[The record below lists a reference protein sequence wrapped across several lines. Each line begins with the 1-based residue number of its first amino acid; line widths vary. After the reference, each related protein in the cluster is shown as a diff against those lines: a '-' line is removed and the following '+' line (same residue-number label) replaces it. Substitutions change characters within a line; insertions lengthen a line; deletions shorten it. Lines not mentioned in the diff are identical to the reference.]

1 MRILVLVPGYL
12 PGFKS
17 GGPIRTVENMINAL
31 GDSHEFSVIC
41 ADRDLGDSQCYEGV
55 VPNGWSRIGRAL
67 VLHLAPGI
75 GGYWRLL
82 KIIRSSDFDVMHI
95 NSFFSFKYGI
105 YPVLLSKLLDGR
117 SKTIILGPRGEFSK
131 GALSIKALKKR
142 LFIFLSKIT
151 GLHSRVVWHASS
163 PHERDDICNV
173 IGDRAKV
180 RVAQDIAIPPRA
192 RPLEIRSTAD
202 PLRIIF
208 ISRISPKKNL
218 AGAISILKRVTAPV
232 HFSIYGPI
240 EDEAYWTKCR
250 DELSRLPSN
259 ISVTYGG
266 TLHPDAVSAA
276 LSEHDLFLFPTY
288 GENFGHVIAEA
299 LFSGVPVLVSD
310 QTPWRNL
317 EALGLGW
324 DLPLSDTSGFSER
337 IEACSRLEPAGYLEW
352 RRRVQQWARL
362 NIVSEDVLA
371 DNQALFDNLE

>member
-1 MRILVLVPGYL
+1 MRILILVPGYL

-31 GDSHEFSVIC
+31 ADSHEFSVIC
-41 ADRDLGDSQCYEGV
+41 EDRDLGDSQSYEGV
-55 VPNGWSRIGRAL
+55 VPNEWSRIGRAL

-75 GGYWRLL
+75 RGYWRLF
-82 KIIRSSDFDVMHI
+82 KVIRSSDFDAMHI

-105 YPVLLSKLLDGR
+105 YPILLSKLLDGH
-117 SKTIILGPRGEFSK
+117 SNAIILGPRGEFSK
-131 GALSIKALKKR
+131 GALSIKASKKK
-142 LFIFLSKIT
+142 LFIFLSKIV

-163 PHERDDICNV
+163 SHERDDIFNAMGNGV
-173 IGDRAKV
+173 KV

-192 RPLEIRSTAD
+192 RPFEIRGHAD

-208 ISRISPKKNL
+208 VSRISPKKNL
-218 AGAISILKRVTAPV
+218 AGALAILRRVTVPV
-232 HFSIYGPI
+232 HFSVYGPI
-240 EDEAYWTKCR
+240 EDEGYWTKCR
-250 DELSRLPSN
+250 DELDRLPAN

-266 TLHPDAVSAA
+266 AIHPDAVPAV
-276 LSEHDLFLFPTY
+276 LSQHDLFLFPTY

-324 DLPLSDTSGFSER
+324 DLPLSDSSGFADK
-337 IEACSRLEPAGYLEW
+337 IAACSRLEPVRYSDW
-352 RRRVQQWARL
+352 RVRIQQWARL
-362 NIVSEDVLA
+362 NIVSEGVLA
-371 DNQALFDNLE
+371 DNQALFENLE